1 MQPSSK
7 RNTGGALALER
18 QLIADLTEKIRG
30 SGSSREVLVKRV
42 ADALREQI
50 GSGKLKPGAR
60 LISEVALAQK
70 LEMSRRAP
78 RGDPHSRPRGSPQ
91 HQARGRPLHA
101 DEHRLIW
108 GRLDA
113 MRSFTDLIRSVGGV
127 PGDSHVKVA
136 LVPAPNDAAEALDI
150 APQDPVGLVTRVR
163 LIDGT
168 PLAIANEYVLLA
180 RPEEA
185 SARLKSFR
193 GGSLYAFLRDRCGV
207 TLSRS
212 SVVIA
217 AIPAD
222 AERAKLLKV
231 RKGTPLLLL
240 QEPHYDMAGK
250 PVLFAVNYHNS
261 DLVQFTLTRAGLRT

>member
-1 MQPSSK
+1 M
-7 RNTGGALALER
+7 GGAVALER

-30 SGSSREVLVKRV
+30 SGSPREVLVKRV

-50 GSGKLKPGAR
+50 ASGKLKPGAR

-70 LEMSRRAP
+70 LEI
-78 RGDPHSRPRGSPQ
+78 SRPTLRE
-91 HQARGRPLHA
+91 AIRILGREGLLNIKHGVGTFVA

-127 PGDSHVKVA
+127 PGDSHLRIA
-136 LVPAPNDAAEALDI
+136 RVPAPNDAAEALDI
-150 APQDPVGLVTRVR
+150 APQTPVGFVTRVR

-168 PLAIANEYVLLA
+168 PLAIANEYVLLPKA
-180 RPEEA
+180 EEDF
-185 SARLKSFR
+185 ARLRTFR
-193 GGSLYAFLRDRCGV
+193 GGSLYSFLRDRCGV

-222 AERAKLLKV
+222 TERARLLKV

-240 QEPHYDMAGK
+240 QEPHYDVSGK